1 MTQNDLEWRLELEE
15 SAQGV
20 DLFEAP
26 GSATLNSEAKETAK
40 DWDSGSGD
48 LDSPGTTNVV
58 GAAVVGEARS
68 KRLSLQAA
76 MAGLEAAT
84 ASASGADGWLELILE
99 AVGRLRGALSAHVE
113 VTEGEVGLLAE
124 ILQRTPRLAT
134 EIALIK
140 AEHEELIDTLDKV
153 DLTVRTSMEM
163 DDPDPEPLRRRVM
176 TLLGRLTLHRQR
188 GADLVYDAYNVDIA
202 AGD

>member
-1 MTQNDLEWRLELEE
+1 
-15 SAQGV
+15 
-20 DLFEAP
+20 
-26 GSATLNSEAKETAK
+26 
-40 DWDSGSGD
+40 
-48 LDSPGTTNVV
+48 
-58 GAAVVGEARS
+58 
-68 KRLSLQAA
+68 
-76 MAGLEAAT
+76 
-84 ASASGADGWLELILE
+84 
-99 AVGRLRGALSAHVE
+99 VE

-153 DLTVRTSMEM
+153 DLTVRTSMDM